1 MTREVGVGGD
11 RDAVMSRMTGLL
23 VKILRVRA
31 EEVRLESRLTTDL
44 RADSLDLAT
53 LAVEIEDEFQ
63 VKVSEPEVQMIQT
76 VKEAIEFVCMRQQRG

>member
-1 MTREVGVGGD
+1 
-11 RDAVMSRMTGLL
+11 MSRMTGLL

-31 EEVRLESRLTTDL
+31 EEVRLDSRLAMDL

-63 VKVSEPEVQMIQT
+63 VKVSDPEVQMIQT
-76 VKEAIEFVCMRQQRG
+76 VEEAIDFVCMRQERR